1 MSKFCGNCGTELP
14 DEAVVCSNCGCNL
27 APDAAQPDVATPGEN
42 AVVAVKDK
50 TNEIIGKVKTDSK
63 FRNLLIA
70 IAGGVVAVVLLIVI
84 LVSVLGGA
92 YKKALDNYIDAV
104 FFGEYD
110 AYKACYP
117 EKIWKNLEDDAT
129 DKSEFKDSFKITKE
143 MLKEEY
149 GKDIKVDY
157 EILEKDE
164 VDEDDLDDI
173 RDYLKET
180 FNIPKKSVTA
190 AYEIEV
196 NLVIEG
202 DEDEDEDTGYFTLVK
217 IDGDWYQYDFL
228 KAAKYSLKDS
238 DSK

>member
-27 APDAAQPDVATPGEN
+27 APVAAQPDVATPGEN
-42 AVVAVKDK
+42 AVAAVKDK

-63 FRNLLIA
+63 FRNLIIT
-70 IAGGVVAVVLLIVI
+70 IAGGVVAAVVLIVV
-84 LVSVLGGA
+84 LVSVFAGG
-92 YKKALDNYIDAV
+92 YKKAIDNYIDA
-104 FFGEYD
+104 FIFGEYD

-129 DKSEFKDSFKITKE
+129 DKSEFKDSFKIIKE
-143 MLKEEY
+143 ELKEEY
-149 GKDIKVDY
+149 GKDIKVNY
-157 EILEKDE
+157 EILDKDE
-164 VDEDDLDDI
+164 VDADDLDDI

-196 NLVIEG
+196 KLTIEG
-202 DEDEDEDTGYFTLVK
+202 DEDEDEDTTDFTLVK

-228 KAAKYSLKDS
+228 KSAKYRLKDS
-238 DSK
+238 E